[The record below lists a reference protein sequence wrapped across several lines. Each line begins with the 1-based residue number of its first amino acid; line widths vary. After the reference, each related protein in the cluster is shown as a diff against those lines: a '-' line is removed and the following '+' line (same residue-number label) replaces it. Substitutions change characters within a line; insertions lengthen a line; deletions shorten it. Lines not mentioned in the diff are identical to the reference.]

1 MEKHDV
7 QLDVQKT
14 REESEIYKNLKPGGF
29 LYDYRRKFNDAAFKI
44 ALDNPTLLSNKGALV
59 EHAKRKVEDDGY
71 IYKKKKSR
79 SSNLNAPEPEKS
91 VKMTE
96 SIRGKQITEI
106 SEDLEE
112 VRNEIYHLERS
123 REKARNINSDE
134 RALRLTKDMEPLRAK
149 KRRLEEELI
158 LLQKKKKSL
167 PQRKKG
173 SRRIGRQPHLVT
185 RTVSSLAHVKRE
197 VWISCSSES

>member
-158 LLQKKKKSL
+158 LLQKKSL

-173 SRRIGRQPHLVT
+173 GRRIGR
-185 RTVSSLAHVKRE
+185 
-197 VWISCSSES
+197 